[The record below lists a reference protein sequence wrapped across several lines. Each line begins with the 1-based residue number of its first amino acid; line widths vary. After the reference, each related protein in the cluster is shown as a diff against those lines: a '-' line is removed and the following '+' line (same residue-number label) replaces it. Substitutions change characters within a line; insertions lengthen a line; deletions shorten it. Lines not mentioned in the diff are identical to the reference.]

1 LAAFARSAT
10 ASASRSSLVRPVD
23 VERESTAHAR
33 RPRIAPDATIE
44 REEAGLI
51 TTLVYHRVADYDAWK
66 AAYERVLEG
75 PAAADVRSYEVWR
88 GLDDPNLVILAET
101 YESREA
107 ADAAF
112 AHPEL
117 PAVLADAGV
126 DRASMQVHYLES
138 VLSGTH

>member
-1 LAAFARSAT
+1 
-10 ASASRSSLVRPVD
+10 
-23 VERESTAHAR
+23 
-33 RPRIAPDATIE
+33 
-44 REEAGLI
+44 LI
-51 TTLVYHRVADYDAWK
+51 TALIYHRVADYDLWR
-66 AAYERVLEG
+66 AAYQRVLES

-117 PAVLADAGV
+117 PAALADAGV
-126 DRASMQVHYLES
+126 DTTSMQVHYLES